1 MSCNVFWQKCSAQ
14 VSAKL
19 FSHQMWR
26 IKLDPIGRNV
36 KRHVFL
42 GGGGFLMGWG
52 SQKNEKRINKIKR
65 SKFAHSF
72 KGTVCNLPYV
82 AHAVR
87 IFSSALLTYGLCIF
101 RI

>member
-1 MSCNVFWQKCSAQ
+1 
-14 VSAKL
+14 
-19 FSHQMWR
+19 
-26 IKLDPIGRNV
+26 
-36 KRHVFL
+36 
-42 GGGGFLMGWG
+42 MGWG